1 VFELYTSEE
10 QYFVRVLWGGQP
22 MVTSLP
28 LGNNGTLEMVPV
40 NDFFDCTLMSS
51 LCLNAYMTQISW
63 IDIDGAVGTDGTAL
77 IDACRG

>member
-1 VFELYTSEE
+1 VFELYTSEQ

-40 NDFFDCTLMSS
+40 NDFFD
-51 LCLNAYMTQISW
+51 Y
-63 IDIDGAVGTDGTAL
+63 IDGAVGAAGTAL
-77 IDACRG
+77 VDACRGQE